1 MLTTYHTHQ
10 SLANQIKFG
19 IEPHITNYPLANQ
32 IEFGVEDVDQTLH
45 MNYS

>member
-1 MLTTYHTHQ
+1 ME
-10 SLANQIKFG
+10 FG
-19 IEPHITNYPLANQ
+19 VEPHLTNYSLANQ